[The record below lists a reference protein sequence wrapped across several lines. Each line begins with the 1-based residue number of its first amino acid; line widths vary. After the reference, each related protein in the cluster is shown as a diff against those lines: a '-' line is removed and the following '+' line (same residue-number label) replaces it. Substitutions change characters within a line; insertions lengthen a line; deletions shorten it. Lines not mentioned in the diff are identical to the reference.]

1 MESKTVSH
9 NRTEENVMNT
19 GNTTRGRAVISGALA
34 LVVTTLL
41 TSSLVGSF
49 DPAQLEQV
57 EAAAQDRAAIVEA
70 RRATALDNWT

>member
-1 MESKTVSH
+1 
-9 NRTEENVMNT
+9 MNT
-19 GNTTRGRAVISGALA
+19 GNSTRSRSFISGALA

-49 DPAQLEQV
+49 DPARLEQV

-70 RRATALDNWT
+70 RRDANPDNWT

>member
-1 MESKTVSH
+1 
-9 NRTEENVMNT
+9 MNT
-19 GNTTRGRAVISGALA
+19 GNSTRGRTFISGALA

-49 DPAQLEQV
+49 DPAKLKQV

-70 RRATALDNWT
+70 RRDANPDNWT